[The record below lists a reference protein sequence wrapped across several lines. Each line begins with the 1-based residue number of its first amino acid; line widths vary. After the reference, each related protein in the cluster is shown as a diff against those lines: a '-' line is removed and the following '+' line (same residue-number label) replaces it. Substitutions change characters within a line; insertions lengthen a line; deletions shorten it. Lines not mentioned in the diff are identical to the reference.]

1 MTYLLALISDA
12 QKIEMKTLLIRLI
25 KIYKKT
31 LSLFIGNSCR
41 FYPTCSSYAIEAIE
55 EHGSL
60 RGSWLMIKRIARC
73 HPLNHGGID
82 PVPKKINNHNS
93 CDRQDHP
100 HSHKHS
106 I

>member
-1 MTYLLALISDA
+1 MTYLHALISDA

-41 FYPTCSSYAIEAIE
+41 FYPTCSTYAIDAIE

-60 RGSWLMIKRIARC
+60 KGSWLMIKRIIRC
-73 HPLNHGGID
+73 HPLNPGGID
-82 PVPKKINNHNS
+82 PVPKKPTNIDS
-93 CDRQDHP
+93 CDLQDHH